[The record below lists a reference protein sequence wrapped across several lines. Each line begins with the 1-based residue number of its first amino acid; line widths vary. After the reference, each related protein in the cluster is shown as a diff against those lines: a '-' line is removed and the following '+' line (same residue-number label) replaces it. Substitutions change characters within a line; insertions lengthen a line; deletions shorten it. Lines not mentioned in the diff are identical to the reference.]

1 MTSLD
6 AAGPAVGPAGGPATR
21 PAPVAGEPPVVLAG
35 LLADLIPE
43 GRPVP
48 REEAVTLL
56 RRHLG
61 RIQNRVQQA
70 FEAHDLSGLAAARW
84 LASLTDTVMVGIRAY
99 TDAMLPP
106 GATDKPWALVATG
119 GYGRGVRQRHL
130 PQCTAHSAAGGTGPG
145 GGENA
150 PDYRGD
156 APSGGAGG
164 GQLVGAVGDS
174 AGAPGAGKLAQRGA
188 FPPEYAPY
196 GYGSNH
202 LCTGNLGKFQRNF
215 KKTVYKCKNI

>member
-1 MTSLD
+1 MQVMVAES
-6 AAGPAVGPAGGPATR
+6 AGFCYGVKRAVDMARETAKKCRHSVMLGSIIHNANVVAELEALGMRKVDSWDQVR
-21 PAPVAGEPPVVLAG
+21 PGETVVIRSHG
-35 LLADLIPE
+35 E
-43 GRPVP
+43 RKEV
-48 REEAVTLL
+48 
-56 RRHLG
+56 
-61 RIQNRVQQA
+61 
-70 FEAHDLSGLAAARW
+70 FERLAA
-84 LASLTDTVMVGIRAY
+84 M
-99 TDAMLPP
+99 
-106 GATDKPWALVATG
+106 GAACVNATCPN
-119 GYGRGVRQRHL
+119 VL
-130 PQCTAHSAAGGTGPG
+130 HSAAGGEGPG

-156 APSGGAGG
+156 APSGGTGG

-196 GYGSNH
+196 SDGSNH